1 MQVCTGLTDGINEER
16 RYGPGRAL
24 GCPLKKNTKQQ
35 QSSSLADQTL
45 LWDIEL

>member
-16 RYGPGRAL
+16 RHGPGRAL
-24 GCPLKKNTKQQ
+24 GCPLKNAKQ

-45 LWDIEL
+45 LRDIES